1 MTKLTNLKILRVKKY
16 YLLNNVIKY
25 KKLNFTYPPPE
36 KIFKKQIKTL
46 HDQEEMEIKETE
58 DHGKSLKT
66 LESNNQISSNK
77 INVEFIKEKETKI
90 SESKEDIN
98 YGKLT
103 FETSTTKIYDLGEY
117 KKVNRFI

>member
-1 MTKLTNLKILRVKKY
+1 MKKY

-90 SESKEDIN
+90 SESKDDIN

-117 KKVNRFI
+117 KKLIVLFEDIKTEK

>member
-46 HDQEEMEIKETE
+46 HDQEEMQIKETE
-58 DHGKSLKT
+58 DHGKSFKT

>member
-1 MTKLTNLKILRVKKY
+1 MKKY

-46 HDQEEMEIKETE
+46 HDQEEMQIKETE

-66 LESNNQISSNK
+66 LESNNQISSHK

-117 KKVNRFI
+117 KKVNRFIWRY

>member
-1 MTKLTNLKILRVKKY
+1 MKKY

-25 KKLNFTYPPPE
+25 KKLNFTNPPPE

-46 HDQEEMEIKETE
+46 HDQEEMQIKETE

-117 KKVNRFI
+117 KKVNRFIWRY